1 MFVIAA
7 WTALSTAGIAFYV
20 RFLVALQKE
29 CKPCSIG
36 YWVRV
41 RVDSGEN
48 AIDELQERKDP
59 VTRAA

>member
-1 MFVIAA
+1 MFVKTVMMVLC
-7 WTALSTAGIAFYV
+7 TASLAFYV

-59 VTRAA
+59 VIRAA